1 MSVTRLAGILVFA
14 AAALLAFTLVISL
27 GGGSVSVRGD
37 GPGSLTF
44 TFALLLLGAGL
55 AILAMIG
62 PRPVDGRIVR
72 TGFGLIVVGGSVEL
86 ATANVPPESLL
97 ILAFLL
103 GGLAVLVGVVV
114 TGIGLLRAAGRPRW
128 VGLGFVAGMLL
139 VIAAGLVGNDPSVAL
154 APDAAGLR
162 AVTSALA
169 VAAAGLMLISL
180 AGLGFLAIASTE
192 PAGPVQSAE

>member
-1 MSVTRLAGILVFA
+1 MSVARLAGVLVVA
-14 AAALLAFTLVISL
+14 AAALLSLTLVISL
-27 GGGSVSVRGD
+27 GGGSVSVRGE

-44 TFALLLLGAGL
+44 TLALLVLGAGL
-55 AILAMIG
+55 AILAVIG
-62 PRPVDGRIVR
+62 PRPLDGRIVR
-72 TGFGLIVVGGSVEL
+72 TGFGLIVAGGLVEL

-97 ILAFLL
+97 IVAFLL

-114 TGIGLLRAAGRPRW
+114 TGIGLLRAPGRPRW
-128 VGLGFVAGMLL
+128 VGLGVVAGMLL
-139 VIAAGLVGNDPSVAL
+139 VVAAGFIGNDPSVAF